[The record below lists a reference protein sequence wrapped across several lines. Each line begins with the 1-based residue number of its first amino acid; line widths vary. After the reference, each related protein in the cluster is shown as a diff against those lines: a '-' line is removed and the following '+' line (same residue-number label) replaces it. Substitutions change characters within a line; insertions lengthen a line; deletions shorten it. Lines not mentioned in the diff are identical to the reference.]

1 MHSRA
6 PLGIFTPVTTSS
18 QWLFGISLVLG
29 IPLGVGAFTFGYAK
43 GFSYLSTDPKA
54 CVNCHIMN
62 DQYDAWQK
70 SGHRHVATCVDCHL
84 PHTGLAKWIA
94 KADEGFRH
102 SSAFTLQN
110 FKEPIEITPG
120 DRKIVLQNCLRCH
133 ADLVESIHLSGFAKD
148 AEIDCFHCHSTAG
161 HGAGG

>member
-1 MHSRA
+1 M
-6 PLGIFTPVTTSS
+6 
-18 QWLFGISLVLG
+18 FGLSLVLG
-29 IPLGVGAFTFGYAK
+29 VPVGVGAFTFGYAK
-43 GFSYLSTDPKA
+43 GFSYLSSDPKA

-62 DQYDAWQK
+62 QQYDAWEK

-84 PHTGLAKWIA
+84 PHSGLAKWIA

-110 FKEPIEITPG
+110 FKEPIEITPA

-133 ADLVESIHLSGFAKD
+133 ADLVESIHLSGRAKD